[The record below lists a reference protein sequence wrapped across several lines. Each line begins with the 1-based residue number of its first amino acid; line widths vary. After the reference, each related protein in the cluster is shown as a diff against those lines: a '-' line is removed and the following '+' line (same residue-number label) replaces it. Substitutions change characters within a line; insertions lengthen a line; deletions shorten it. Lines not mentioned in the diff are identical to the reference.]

1 MRGEGVRSDPVR
13 AAHWYAS
20 ASAGGNPSAQ
30 RHLARCYVTGMGVS
44 ASLTEAYKWATLASK
59 GGDLEAVRLRSTLEP
74 HLTARQCWDARRM
87 AREWLLGRT
96 SG

>member
-1 MRGEGVRSDPVR
+1 VRSDPVR

-30 RHLARCYVTGMGVS
+30 RHLARCYVTGTGVA

-59 GGDLEAVRLRSTLEP
+59 GGDLEAVRLRATLEP